1 MANLCFCS
9 FSKIPDKP
17 MTQATAVA
25 VHFYSLLMTWGQAGS
40 TEHKQY
46 RLPYWGLG
54 FGGVGCVCVYT
65 RAHTHM
71 CAFWLG
77 LAFEIL
83 NSERKSYL
91 GIIVG
96 TD

>member
-1 MANLCFCS
+1 
-9 FSKIPDKP
+9 

-54 FGGVGCVCVYT
+54 FGGVVYT
-65 RAHTHM
+65 RAHTRTCV

-77 LAFEIL
+77 LAFEIF

-91 GIIVG
+91 GIIVE

>member
-1 MANLCFCS
+1 
-9 FSKIPDKP
+9 

-40 TEHKQY
+40 IEHKQY

-54 FGGVGCVCVYT
+54 LGGELCVRV
-65 RAHTHM
+65 RAHTCV

-83 NSERKSYL
+83 SSEGKSYL
-91 GIIVG
+91 GIIVE
-96 TD
+96 TE

>member
-40 TEHKQY
+40 IEHKQY

-54 FGGVGCVCVYT
+54 LGGELCVRV
-65 RAHTHM
+65 RAHTCV

-83 NSERKSYL
+83 SSEGKSYL
-91 GIIVG
+91 GIIVE
-96 TD
+96 TE